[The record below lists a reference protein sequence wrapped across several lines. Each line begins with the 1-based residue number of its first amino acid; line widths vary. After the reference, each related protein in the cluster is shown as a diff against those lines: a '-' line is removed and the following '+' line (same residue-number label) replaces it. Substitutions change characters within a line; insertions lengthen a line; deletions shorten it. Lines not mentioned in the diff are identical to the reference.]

1 VYKRVKSSVFKFGN
15 TVGTS
20 VKNVGDKIE
29 AKVEEKQWVN
39 KVKGIFSSKS
49 KKKGQE
55 EEEEKKEEGGDL
67 DIKVER

>member
-1 VYKRVKSSVFKFGN
+1 
-15 TVGTS
+15 